1 MKNVRIAIG
10 QINTVVGDLGG
21 NSRKISSCI
30 KEAISKNINLIIF
43 PELSIT
49 GYPPEDLL
57 LKRHFI
63 KENMKYLKKISRGI
77 NNIVAIVGFV
87 DEKKRNIYNSAAVI
101 SNKKIIYVY
110 HKMHLP
116 NYGVFDEKR
125 YFKPGFENRLIKIK
139 DLSFVVNICE
149 DVWAKS
155 VEQRAE
161 RVLKK
166 ADFLVNISASPYH
179 IDKIKERERIIGAKA
194 KRFKI
199 PIVYCNLIG
208 GQDELVFDGRSA
220 LFGKDGSVIVEAKA
234 FEEDLLIFDLYAEKG
249 AMKVEPAR
257 VLTLDSL
264 GGILPRTEVP
274 ASVVLGTEVSSP
286 LFPVAGECMEPKINL
301 ISREEEIYSAL
312 VLGTK
317 DYVLKNNFS
326 KVTLGLSGGIDSAL
340 VVCIAKDAL
349 GGGNVLAL
357 GMPSRYS
364 SVKTQTDAEI
374 IAKNLGIKFRKISID
389 NIFSSYLDTLNLY
402 FKGVKPN
409 IAEENIQARIRGN
422 ILMAFSNKFGYLVL
436 NTGNKSET
444 SAGYCTLYGDMAGG
458 FSVIKDVP
466 KKLVYELAKYVN
478 KREGKDIIPK
488 SVFKR
493 APTAELKPNQKD
505 QDTLPPYDFL
515 DRVIDLYIEKNKGF
529 KDIVKEVGC
538 KDIVKK
544 VLNMIDSSEYKRRQA
559 PPGVKIT
566 QVAFGKDRRMP
577 ITNKFTL

>member
-1 MKNVRIAIG
+1 MKNIKIAVG
-10 QINTVVGDLGG
+10 QINTVVGDLKG
-21 NSRKISSCI
+21 NSSRILSLI
-30 KEAISKNINLIIF
+30 KEAISKDIDLIVF

-63 KENMKYLKKISRGI
+63 KGNIKYLKKIVHKTGNVI
-77 NNIVAIVGFV
+77 AIVGFV
-87 DEKKRNIYNSAAVI
+87 DEKKGNIYNSAAVI

-125 YFKPGFENRLIKIK
+125 YFSPGVNNQLIKIK
-139 DLSFVVNICE
+139 DLLFAVNICE
-149 DVWAKS
+149 DIW
-155 VEQRAE
+155 VESKEHRAE
-161 RVLKK
+161 DVLKK
-166 ADFLVNISASPYH
+166 ANFLVNISASPYN
-179 IDKIKERERIIGAKA
+179 IDKIKERERVIGQKA
-194 KRFKI
+194 KKFKI

-220 LFGKDGSVIVEAKA
+220 LFGKDGSIIVEAKA
-234 FEEDLLIFDLYAEKG
+234 FEEDLLIFDLCSGKETVKT
-249 AMKVEPAR
+249 K
-257 VLTLDSL
+257 
-264 GGILPRTEVP
+264 
-274 ASVVLGTEVSSP
+274 
-286 LFPVAGECMEPKINL
+286 PKISL
-301 ISREEEIYSAL
+301 TSREEEIYSAL
-312 VLGTK
+312 LLGVK
-317 DYVLKNNFS
+317 DYVLKNKFS
-326 KVTLGLSGGIDSAL
+326 KVALGLSGGIDSAL
-340 VVCIAKDAL
+340 VACIAKDAL
-349 GGGNVLAL
+349 GRGNVLAL

-364 SVKTQTDAEI
+364 SANTQKDAEI
-374 IAKNLGIKFRKISID
+374 IARNLGIKFRKVPID
-389 NIFSSYLDTLNLY
+389 NIFSSYLDTLKLH

-422 ILMAFSNKFGYLVL
+422 VLMAFSNKFGYLVL

-466 KKLVYELAKYVN
+466 KRLVYELAEYVN
-478 KREGKDIIPK
+478 KKEGKDIIPR

-493 APTAELKPNQKD
+493 APTAELRPNQKD

-515 DRVIDLYIEKNKGF
+515 DRVIDLYVEKNKGF
-529 KDIVKEVGC
+529 EDIVKKMGC
-538 KDIVKK
+538 KDVVKK

-566 QVAFGKDRRMP
+566 PMAFGKDRRMP
-577 ITNKFTL
+577 ITNKFTPC

>member
-1 MKNVRIAIG
+1 MKNVRVAIG

-30 KEAISKNINLIIF
+30 KEAISKNIDLIIF

-63 KENMKYLKKISRGI
+63 KENMKYLKKISREI

-87 DEKKRNIYNSAAVI
+87 DEKKGNIYNSAAVI

-149 DVWAKS
+149 DIWAES
-155 VEQRAE
+155 IGHRAE
-161 RVLKK
+161 EIFEK

-234 FEEDLLIFDLYAEKG
+234 FEEDLLIFDLYAEKE
-249 AMKVEPAR
+249 AIR
-257 VLTLDSL
+257 
-264 GGILPRTEVP
+264 
-274 ASVVLGTEVSSP
+274 
-286 LFPVAGECMEPKINL
+286 MEPKINL
-301 ISREEEIYSAL
+301 ISREEEIYFAL

-340 VVCIAKDAL
+340 VACIARDAL
-349 GGGNVLAL
+349 GSGNVLAL

-374 IAKNLGIKFRKISID
+374 IAKNLGIKFRKISIN
-389 NIFSSYLDTLNLY
+389 NIFSSYLDTLNLH

-466 KKLVYELAKYVN
+466 KRLVYELAKYVN

-566 QVAFGKDRRMP
+566 QMAFGKDRRMP